1 MGTVLNKEYPWQP
14 PRGKVD
20 FGQGRAEAYEA
31 ANFPELSSVEDQLHL
46 MRLKNLAKRY
56 KQHLETSDLIF
67 KPGKPL

>member
-31 ANFPELSSVEDQLHL
+31 ANFPEIEQCRGPVASNAIENS
-46 MRLKNLAKRY
+46 RK
-56 KQHLETSDLIF
+56 TI
-67 KPGKPL
+67 